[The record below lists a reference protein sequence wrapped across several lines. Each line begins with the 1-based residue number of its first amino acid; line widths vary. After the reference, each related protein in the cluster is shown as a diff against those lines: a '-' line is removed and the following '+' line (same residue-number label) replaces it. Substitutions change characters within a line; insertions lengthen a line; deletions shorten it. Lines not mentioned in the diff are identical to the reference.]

1 MSDQPT
7 LPGMTSATSSQESP
21 GGPLPSNSPAGPTI
35 GPYGQGVAHAR
46 ASRRRA
52 SGAAATIPGICGPSS
67 ADSLQNASLLWSSA
81 SKSLPVTPSGRLQ
94 ARLGAVIIR
103 RLQPYGSMVY
113 KQAWKV
119 RVTPSGFTFLAHTAL
134 GRTTSGSGCTGWP
147 SPNAGPQNDTDTQ
160 WEARRAICK
169 ERHGNNG
176 FGLTLGMASQL
187 SGWPSPKSADAAGSV
202 NTTANRTPGSKP
214 YHAGHTLVDA
224 AILSG
229 WPTAAARDWR
239 DGRSNQ
245 HGKNARPLNE
255 VANLAGWSTPQANEP
270 STADRPSRAA
280 TGRTTEYLGRQA
292 LGPTSSSSPA
302 GTERRGVLDG
312 AFALWLMGYPE
323 TWQHSC
329 PGWKSWDTIQR
340 LLAESSEK
348 PAGIE

>member
-7 LPGMTSATSSQESP
+7 LPGMASATSSQESP

-113 KQAWKV
+113 RQAWKV
-119 RVTPSGFTFLAHTAL
+119 RATPSGFTFLAHTASA
-134 GRTTSGSGCTGWP
+134 RTTSGSGCSGWP

-187 SGWPSPKSADAAGSV
+187 SGWP
-202 NTTANRTPGSKP
+202 
-214 YHAGHTLVDA
+214 
-224 AILSG
+224 
-229 WPTAAARDWR
+229 TAAARDWR

-255 VANLAGWSTPQANEP
+255 VANLAGWETPKTV
-270 STADRPSRAA
+270 TAARSARFLKGCTSLNVA
-280 TGRTTEYLGRQA
+280 EA

-302 GTERRGVLDG
+302 GTERRGVLNP
-312 AFALWLMGYPE
+312 AFPLWLMGYPA
-323 TWQHSC
+323 TWQCSC
-329 PGWKSWDTIQR
+329 PGWQSWDTIQR

-348 PAGIE
+348 PDDTE

>member
-7 LPGMTSATSSQESP
+7 LPGLTSATSSQESP

-94 ARLGAVIIR
+94 ASLGAAIIR

-113 KQAWKV
+113 RQAWKV
-119 RVTPSGFTFLAHTAL
+119 RATPSGFTFLAHTASA
-134 GRTTSGSGCTGWP
+134 RTTSGSGCTGWRTP
-147 SPNAGPQNDTDTQ
+147 KANESAEDVDSVT
-160 WEARRAICK
+160 ARRQLRRENGDTK
-169 ERHGNNG
+169 TGNLLN
-176 FGLTLGMASQL
+176 LSQEAQL
-187 SGWPSPKSADAAGSV
+187 A
-202 NTTANRTPGSKP
+202 
-214 YHAGHTLVDA
+214 
-224 AILSG
+224 G
-229 WPTAAARDWR
+229 WPTASCRDAK
-239 DGRSNQ
+239 GRTGQASQ
-245 HGKNARPLNE
+245 ATQKAKGHERKILAE
-255 VANLAGWSTPQANEP
+255 TAELAGWRSPQSANATQGPKSDEHFQACQATNK
-270 STADRPSRAA
+270 SQITLTDQVAA
-280 TGRTTEYLGRQA
+280 F
-292 LGPTSSSSPA
+292 GPTSSSSPA
-302 GTERRGVLDG
+302 GTERRGVLNP
-312 AFALWLMGYPE
+312 AFPLWLMGFPA

-348 PAGIE
+348 PDGTE